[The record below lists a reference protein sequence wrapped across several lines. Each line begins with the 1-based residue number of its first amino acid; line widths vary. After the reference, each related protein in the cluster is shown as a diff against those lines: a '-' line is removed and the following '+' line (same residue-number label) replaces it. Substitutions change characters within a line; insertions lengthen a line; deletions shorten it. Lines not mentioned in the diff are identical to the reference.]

1 MLRLHDTARGAVVEL
16 RPGRPGRLSMYACGP
31 TVYDLPHIGHGRQLL
46 VYDVLRRYLE
56 WTGVEVDHVSNI
68 TDIDDNIIKR
78 GREEGRPAHEV
89 AEQYEEEH
97 WRAAAGL
104 GILRPKHVP
113 HATEYVPQ
121 MVELVDELQ
130 ARGVAYELPDGVY
143 FSAESVPDYGLLA
156 QQPLDSL
163 RAGARV
169 EEVAGKRSPV
179 DFALWKKSKPDE
191 PAWPS
196 PWGPGRPGWHT
207 ECVVMSLDL
216 LGDAFDLHTGGL
228 DLKFPHH
235 ENERAQA
242 VAWGRDFSRHWM
254 HHAFVEVAGEKM
266 SKSLGN
272 FVTLTDFLAR
282 EDGRAYRLL
291 VLQSHYRTH
300 MEVTP
305 GTVAHATRS
314 LEGLDLLAERFPAAF
329 PGPEGAGDGS
339 AGAPTAGVTG
349 PGRAAELLSRF
360 REAMEDDLDTPRA
373 VSLAFEARRAANAA
387 ADSGRPD
394 EGAELA
400 GAVAA
405 MTAALGLFPR
415 PPGREEVPAE
425 IRDLVS
431 RLDEA
436 RAGRDFAVSDAI
448 RAELT
453 GAGWLVETGPEGT
466 RVRRR
471 S

>member
-1 MLRLHDTARGAVVEL
+1 MLRLHDTAKGAVVEL
-16 RPGRPGRLSMYACGP
+16 APARPGRLSLYACGP
-31 TVYDLPHIGHGRQLL
+31 TVYGLPHIGHGRQLL
-46 VYDVLRRYLE
+46 VYDILRRYLE

-78 GREEGRPAHEV
+78 ANEEGRPSHEV
-89 AEQYEEEH
+89 AEQYEAEH
-97 WRAAAGL
+97 WRAADGL
-104 GILRPKHVP
+104 GILRPTHVP
-113 HATEYVPQ
+113 HATEYVPE
-121 MVELVDELQ
+121 MVELVEELQ
-130 ARGVAYELPDGVY
+130 ARGAAYELEDGVY

-179 DFALWKKSKPDE
+179 DFALWKKSKPGE

-216 LGDAFDLHTGGL
+216 LGEGFDLHTGGL

-242 VAWGRDFSRHWM
+242 VSWGRDFARHWM

-272 FVTLTDFLAR
+272 FVTLTDLLAR

-291 VLQSHYRTH
+291 VLQSHYRTP

-305 GTVAHATRS
+305 ETVDQATRS
-314 LEGLDLLAERFPAAF
+314 LEGLDLLADRFPGAF
-329 PGPEGAGDGS
+329 PGPPTGIPAPPAEPPPAPPAGS
-339 AGAPTAGVTG
+339 
-349 PGRAAELLSRF
+349 LLSRF
-360 REAMEDDLDTPRA
+360 REAMDDDLDTPRA
-373 VSLAFEARRAANAA
+373 LGLVFEGRRAANAA
-387 ADSGRPD
+387 ADGGRHE
-394 EGAELA
+394 EGSDLA
-400 GAVAA
+400 GEVGA
-405 MTAALGLFPR
+405 MTSALGLFPR
-415 PPGREEVPAE
+415 PPGREAVPGE
-425 IRDLVS
+425 IRDLVA
-431 RLDEA
+431 RLDQA
-436 RAGRDFAVSDAI
+436 RTARDFPTSDAI
-448 RAELT
+448 RAELN

-471 S
+471 T